1 MKKKEHKY
9 KVGDV
14 AKFKF
19 YDSGI
24 YVGKIIDLCYMGEL
38 VGDPNYKLPE
48 YKIEAKPAW
57 SERMMYYT
65 VSDTRIL
72 EVNGDLVEQVYTP
85 AKPTKTKVK
94 AKRVRKRKAKNTEL
108 DDAIQKQKDF
118 MNHNT
123 KV

>member
-14 AKFKF
+14 AKYKF
-19 YDSGI
+19 YDGGT
-24 YVGKIIDLCYMGEL
+24 YVGKIVDLTYMGSIIN
-38 VGDPNYKLPE
+38 DPQYNLPE
-48 YKIEAKPAW
+48 YKFETTLEW
-57 SERMMYYT
+57 NGRTVFHT
-65 VSDTRIL
+65 VSDHRVV
-72 EVNGDLVEQVYTP
+72 EVNGELVKQLVEP
-85 AKPTKTKVK
+85 AKPKKTKVK